1 LIFMKKDTYGFVY
14 LLITII
20 IFSTYEVVSKT
31 IVGRVD
37 PFQINFIRFLIGGL
51 ILFVFLLFKRDI
63 YISRKDLL
71 SVALLGVIS
80 VAISMNLMQLSLS
93 VEGAT
98 ASTAAVIFS
107 SNPIF
112 VTFFSALIEKE
123 KIKLSRIIGLSV
135 GILGIFTVFADKLQ
149 INLSNI
155 VSPLLTL
162 AAAITFA
169 LYTVIG
175 RKASTKIGSLKM
187 NTYSFIMGSIIL
199 VPFLILFKIPI
210 IKFDYSAIPQVMYL
224 SIFVTGIAYFT
235 YFMGLSTVGASKGS
249 LVFFVKPV
257 MASIIAIIFLNEKVS
272 MNLIIGMLLTIAGIF
287 IVLYY
292 DKFKQKNPGV
302 KP

>member
-1 LIFMKKDTYGFVY
+1 MKKDTYGFVY